1 MLEMKERVAQRAQEQ
16 FSAAQ
21 EQFTALERAFKE
33 KEVRVYVYNI

>member
-1 MLEMKERVAQRAQEQ
+1 MKERVAQRAQEQ

-33 KEVRVYVYNI
+33 KEVCVHVCV